1 MKAVYKNMAVCS
13 VHSNL
18 IDIETVFE
26 VRKLIESFEESRW
39 ITRNILPPTRG
50 LAGETCRYAFCGHAQ
65 MPKNAKD
72 RLKELAPE
80 YKDYLLAE
88 IAVNRYK
95 PGDYIGKH
103 RDRDFYRRNL
113 VIALQANGDG
123 LQIDNPLEF
132 IEDVAGQGVLIEGV
146 GPVHSVPPV
155 NQTRYCLIY
164 LYE

>member
-1 MKAVYKNMAVCS
+1 
-13 VHSNL
+13 
-18 IDIETVFE
+18 
-26 VRKLIESFEESRW
+26 
-39 ITRNILPPTRG
+39 
-50 LAGETCRYAFCGHAQ
+50 